1 MLVATGQKEEKEISR
16 TVVVFNTNRLDIQI
30 NALGIQYDLNA
41 ILRFITASGHFRL
54 YPSTNWMT

>member
-1 MLVATGQKEEKEISR
+1 MLVATGQREEKEISR
-16 TVVVFNTNRLDIQI
+16 TVFVFNTNRLDIQI

-41 ILRFITASGHFRL
+41 ILRFIIASGHFRL